1 MLEYVVSA
9 CLAGCKCR
17 YDGNDNT
24 NEHVQQLIREGRAL
38 PVCPEQLGGFPT
50 PRTPFEL
57 KDGRAVS
64 KDGEDITERMQIG
77 VEEAT
82 KLVELAG
89 CTKAILKSRSPSCG
103 ARIIYDGSFSGVKI
117 EGNGLF
123 AARMLSMGLEVSS
136 TD

>member
-1 MLEYVVSA
+1 MEYVVSA
-9 CLAGCKCR
+9 CLAGCNCR
-17 YDGNDNT
+17 YDGGNT
-24 NEHVQQLIREGRAL
+24 ANEHVQQLIREGRAL
-38 PVCPEQLGGFPT
+38 PLCPEQLGGFPT

-57 KDGRAVS
+57 KNGRAIS
-64 KDGEDITERMQIG
+64 KDGVDITEQMLQG

-103 ARIIYDGSFSGVKI
+103 AGIIYDGSFSGVKI
-117 EGNGLF
+117 AGNGLF
-123 AARMLSMGLEVSS
+123 AERMLAMGLEVTC

>member
-1 MLEYVVSA
+1 MIEYVVSA

-17 YDGNDNT
+17 YDGKDNA
-24 NEHVQQLIREGRAL
+24 NQHVQQLVREGRAL

-57 KDGRAVS
+57 NDGRAIS
-64 KDGEDITERMQIG
+64 KDGADITERMQHG
-77 VEEAT
+77 VEEAA
-82 KLVELAG
+82 KLVEMAG

-103 ARIIYDGSFSGVKI
+103 ADIIYDGSFSGVKI

-123 AARMLSMGLEVSS
+123 AARLLSMGLKVAS